1 MAYLKRL
8 PLNELKIDKS
18 FVDGLGTDR
27 GDEAIT
33 VAILGLA
40 KALGLHSVAEGVETE
55 GQLAW
60 LRAHGCEIVQ
70 GYLFSKPVDPAI
82 FEDLLAK
89 EATKC

>member
-1 MAYLKRL
+1 M

-27 GDEAIT
+27 DDEAIAA
-33 VAILGLA
+33 AILGLA
-40 KALGLHSVAEGVETE
+40 KALGLQSVAEGVETE

-70 GYLFSKPVDPAI
+70 GYLFFQAATLI